1 MGKCGIYRE
10 KLNDRV
16 GKPEYTYTVVPEYT
30 YTVVPEYT
38 YTVVPKYTYTLI
50 EYRVYLVD
58 TLDLYIHKEGP
69 SIKALYN

>member
-38 YTVVPKYTYTLI
+38 YTVVPKYTY
-50 EYRVYLVD
+50 RVQSTPCRHLGP
-58 TLDLYIHKEGP
+58 LY
-69 SIKALYN
+69 